1 MASMVLSKACTYG
14 ILASFYVAR
23 EKDAAFVSIREMSE
37 DLNISFHFLTK
48 ILQKLTGHGIMISHK
63 GPKGGISLAKK
74 PEKIS
79 LLEIIA
85 AIDGDEIF
93 HECILGLPGC
103 GNEKQCPIHDYWAS
117 VRAEMES
124 MFANRTLAET
134 ADGLEQIEYRL
145 KLPVMS
151 TRPPRL

>member
-1 MASMVLSKACTYG
+1 MVLSKACTYG
-14 ILASFYVAR
+14 VLASFYVAR
-23 EKDAAFVSIREMSE
+23 EQNSGYVSIREMSE

-48 ILQKLTGHGIMISHK
+48 ILQKLTAYGLMTSHK
-63 GPKGGISLAKK
+63 GPKGGISLAKQ
-74 PEKIS
+74 PDKIT

-103 GNEKQCPIHDYWAS
+103 GHERPCPIHDYWAK
-117 VRAEMES
+117 VRSDMEE
-124 MFANRTLAET
+124 MFAGRTLADT
-134 ADGLEQIEYRL
+134 AEGLEQIEYRL

-151 TRPPRL
+151 TRPPRG

>member
-1 MASMVLSKACTYG
+1 
-14 ILASFYVAR
+14 
-23 EKDAAFVSIREMSE
+23 
-37 DLNISFHFLTK
+37 
-48 ILQKLTGHGIMISHK
+48 MISHK

-103 GNEKQCPIHDYWAS
+103 GHEKPCPIHEYWAN
-117 VRAEMES
+117 VRAEMEA

-151 TRPPRL
+151 TRPPKL

>member
-1 MASMVLSKACTYG
+1 MVLSKACTYG

-23 EKDAAFVSIREMSE
+23 ESDVSYVSIREMSE

-48 ILQKLTGHGIMISHK
+48 ILQKLTAAGLMISHK

-79 LLEIIA
+79 LLEIIT

-103 GNEKQCPIHDYWAS
+103 GHEKPCPIHEYWAD
-117 VRAEMES
+117 VRAEIES
-124 MFANRTLAET
+124 MFAGRTLAET

-145 KLPVMS
+145 KLPIMS
-151 TRPPRL
+151 TRPPKG